1 MSLYPFNPNA
11 GQVIQGTLPNTPTLD
26 MGFLAHWSKTPA
38 ALSANA
44 VHTAIALLV
53 GAQVGYVGGTFH
65 NPDVARN
72 LSIVAN
78 DTDVIGTV
86 TIHGTNLNG
95 DAISEAFT
103 INGTTTVN
111 GNKAFATVTSVDLP
125 GYTTDSSETLAIG
138 YGNKLG
144 LHHKLAHN
152 TVLKTYI
159 NNVLEGTAPT
169 VAVSATALESNT
181 ALLNTVLGSSHVVD
195 LYYVV

>member
-38 ALSANA
+38 ALCANA

-53 GAQVGYVGGTFH
+53 GAQTHYVGGTFH
-65 NPDVARN
+65 NPDVPRN

-78 DTDVIGTV
+78 DTDVVGTV
-86 TIHGTNLNG
+86 TIYGTDING
-95 DAISEAFT
+95 DALSENFT

-111 GNKAFATVTSVDLP
+111 GSAAFATVTSVTLP

-144 LHHKLAHN
+144 LHHKLSHN
-152 TVLKTYI
+152 TVLKAYI

-169 VAVSATALESNT
+169 VAFNTDHVANNT